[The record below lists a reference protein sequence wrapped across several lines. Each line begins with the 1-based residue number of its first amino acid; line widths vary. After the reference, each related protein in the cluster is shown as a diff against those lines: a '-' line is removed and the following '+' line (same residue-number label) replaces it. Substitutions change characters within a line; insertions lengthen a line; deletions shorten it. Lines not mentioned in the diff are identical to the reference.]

1 MMRSIASILPL
12 LLAAACGRTPSASDA
27 PGTYVLHLR
36 DASDTLWVLPD
47 GRYLHRFAA
56 DGAEPVTGTGS
67 WEFGEMAEGPAV
79 LFSGLPLRTPLPG
92 TARVDRRGIWPALF
106 TRTATGTVV
115 LQPADEGGER
125 YHRIS
130 THMLGSGGR
139 P

>member
-12 LLAAACGRTPSASDA
+12 LLVAACGRTPSAADA

-36 DASDTLWVLPD
+36 DASDTLWVQPD
-47 GRYLHRFAA
+47 GRYLHHYAA
-56 DGAEPVTGTGS
+56 DGAAPVVSRGTWAFEPGADRPIVTFGGFPFRTPASHAVDPARHGTLPAQFERTGTGT
-67 WEFGEMAEGPAV
+67 V
-79 LFSGLPLRTPLPG
+79 
-92 TARVDRRGIWPALF
+92 ALS
-106 TRTATGTVV
+106 
-115 LQPADEGGER
+115 LDHDEELR